1 MTYPHSGVFDTGKIN
16 YLSFLMTLNYFC
28 KEQTPNAKLKT
39 SLYFCGNV
47 FMSDSTLLYSI
58 LIGAVLIGLLIYFY
72 RIPKTKTSSS
82 NTIRSGSASLQLQAY
97 ERLLL
102 LADRIS
108 LPNLINR
115 TAHEGLTSQN
125 MQLVLTR
132 GIRDEFDY
140 NITQQLYVIPECW
153 NALKRMKEKNLLII
167 NQMGSQLPNNATG
180 LDLNRAILTYLMKD
194 DKANLHE
201 LVSEALSFEAQ
212 KLL

>member
-1 MTYPHSGVFDTGKIN
+1 
-16 YLSFLMTLNYFC
+16 
-28 KEQTPNAKLKT
+28 
-39 SLYFCGNV
+39 
-47 FMSDSTLLYSI
+47 MSDSTMLYSI
-58 LIGAVLIGLLIYFY
+58 LIGVVLIGLLIYFY
-72 RIPKTKTSSS
+72 RIPKSKIAP
-82 NTIRSGSASLQLQAY
+82 NTTTRSGSASLQLQAY

>member
-1 MTYPHSGVFDTGKIN
+1 
-16 YLSFLMTLNYFC
+16 
-28 KEQTPNAKLKT
+28 
-39 SLYFCGNV
+39 
-47 FMSDSTLLYSI
+47 MSDSTLLYSI
-58 LIGAVLIGLLIYFY
+58 LIGGVLIGLLFYFY
-72 RIPKTKTSSS
+72 RIPKTKTSPG

-115 TAHEGLTSQN
+115 TVHEGLTMPN
-125 MQLVLTR
+125 MQLALTR
-132 GIRDEFDY
+132 SIRDEFDY
-140 NITQQLYVIPECW
+140 NITQQLYVTPECW
-153 NALKRMKEKNLLII
+153 NAIKRLKEKNLFII
-167 NQMGSQLPNNATG
+167 NQIGFQLPNDATG
-180 LDLNRAILTYLMKD
+180 IDLNRAILTYLMND